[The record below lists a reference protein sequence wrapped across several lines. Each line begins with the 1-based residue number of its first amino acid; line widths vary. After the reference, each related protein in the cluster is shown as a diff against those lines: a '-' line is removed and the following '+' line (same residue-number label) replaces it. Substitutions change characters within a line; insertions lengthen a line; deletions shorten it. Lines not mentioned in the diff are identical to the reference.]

1 MLETQLLDGGNALNT
16 CLGMNCPVSD
26 FFQHPSATLSLDM
39 GYFMTSDRFGR
50 LDLYLGIDQLSILV
64 GKPWVNMCSTA
75 NMSYVCGECL
85 RVINRFMIF
94 MVADGSN
101 KW

>member
-1 MLETQLLDGGNALNT
+1 MLGNELP
-16 CLGMNCPVSD
+16 CLG
-26 FFQHPSATLSLDM
+26 FFSAPFRNSEF
-39 GYFMTSDRFGR
+39 GYGNFMTSDRFGR

-75 NMSYVCGECL
+75 NMAYVCGECL